1 MVHDMSIDEPR
12 SNNDS
17 FVPFGEQNVPTNE
30 KEALVREV
38 FNNVASR
45 YDLMNDLM
53 SAGLHR
59 LWKQKL
65 VDKIL
70 EHPTNHLLDLAGG
83 SGDIALS
90 FLQQAKNEITQI
102 TVCDINFEML
112 MVGRNKAWDNGHLDK
127 ICWMCGNGEALP
139 FPSSHFDI
147 CTLSFGLRN
156 MTHPEVAIA
165 EIYRVL
171 KPGGRFLL
179 LEFTPDVI
187 PALQKLYEIY
197 SQRVIPRIGRQFAKN
212 MEAYVYLV
220 ESIRRFYKAEEI
232 TRLLKAHGFAGIRN
246 RKLTAGIASLHS
258 AWRA

>member
-1 MVHDMSIDEPR
+1 MSIDGLHK
-12 SNNDS
+12 NNDS
-17 FVPFGEQNVPTNE
+17 FVPFGEQNVPANE

-38 FNNVASR
+38 FNNVANR

-65 VDKIL
+65 IDKLL

-90 FLQQAKNEITQI
+90 FLQQDKSQTGQVTI
-102 TVCDINFEML
+102 CDINFEML
-112 MVGRNKAWDNGHLDK
+112 VVGRNRAWDNGHLDK
-127 ICWMCGNGEALP
+127 LNWMVGNGEVLP
-139 FPSSHFDI
+139 FPDGYFDA

-156 MTHPEVAIA
+156 MTHPEIAIA

-179 LEFTPDVI
+179 LEFTPDVV
-187 PALQKLYEIY
+187 PPLQKFYEIY
-197 SQRVIPRIGRQFAKN
+197 TRRVIPIIGRQFANN
-212 MEAYVYLV
+212 MDAYVYLV
-220 ESIRRFYKAEEI
+220 DSIRRFYKAEEI
-232 TRLLKAHGFAGIRN
+232 TRVLKIHGFAGIRN